1 MALKPKAKKT
11 GDSIAANSKK
21 STFRTVD
28 KIATAKNSASV
39 AAKQVKSNIN
49 KGRPNTDAYVMSN
62 TAKQRTAD
70 LNKLNSASKT
80 AGRAKN
86 VASKLK
92 KAAAKKMK

>member
-1 MALKPKAKKT
+1 MAKIVQKANKT
-11 GDSIAANSKK
+11 AASK
-21 STFRTVD
+21 TANLTVN
-28 KIATAKNSASV
+28 KIATAKNAAQV

-49 KGRPNTDAYVMSN
+49 KGRPITDAYVMSN

-86 VASKLK
+86 VEMKMK
-92 KAAAKKMK
+92 KAK